1 MPDLRVCLDF
11 DVDASVVVGR
21 KELRGV
27 VGDLKLVDC
36 ALCLR
41 ERAAKRSDYRI
52 LINFRSLGGVILCV
66 ILINF
71 NNWYII

>member
-1 MPDLRVCLDF
+1 MPDLRVCFDF
-11 DVDASVVVGR
+11 DVDTAIVVSR

-27 VGDLKLVDC
+27 VGYLKLVDC

-41 ERAAKRSDYRI
+41 ERAAKRSDYFV
-52 LINFRSLGGVILCV
+52 LINFRRLGGVILCV

-71 NNWYII
+71 NN